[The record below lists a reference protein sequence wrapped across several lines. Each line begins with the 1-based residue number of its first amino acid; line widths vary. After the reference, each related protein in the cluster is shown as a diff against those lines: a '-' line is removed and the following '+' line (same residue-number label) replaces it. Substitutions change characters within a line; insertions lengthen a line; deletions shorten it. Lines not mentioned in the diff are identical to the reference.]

1 MTTRATGRCLCGAVT
16 YETEI
21 PEKPIYAGLCHCRD
35 CQRYTGTA
43 FASSVM
49 VPKDGFKLEGE
60 VKYFASKTE
69 RGTVMERGFCPT
81 CGSSVLYRSDA
92 WPDQY
97 VLAAGT
103 LDDPSL
109 FKPRVNLFTRSAQE
123 HVWHID
129 ELRKFEANP

>member
-1 MTTRATGRCLCGAVT
+1 MTTKATGRCLCGAVT
-16 YETEI
+16 YEAEI

-43 FASSVM
+43 FASSIM
-49 VPKDGFKLEGE
+49 VPKAGFTLHGE
-60 VKYFASKTE
+60 LKYYGTETE
-69 RGTVMERGFCPT
+69 RGTVMERGFCPV

-97 VLAAGT
+97 VLTAGT

-109 FKPRVNLFTRSAQE
+109 FKPRVNIFTRSAHE
-123 HVWHID
+123 HVWHLD
-129 ELRKFEANP
+129 EMRKFEANP

>member
-16 YETEI
+16 YQAEI
-21 PEKPIYAGLCHCRD
+21 PEKPVYAGLCHCRD

-49 VPKDGFKLEGE
+49 VPKAGVTIEGE
-60 VKYFASKTE
+60 LRFYASKTE
-69 RGTVMERGFCPT
+69 RGTTMERGFCPI
-81 CGSSVLYRSDA
+81 CGSGVLYRSDA

-103 LDDPSL
+103 LDDPGL
-109 FKPRVNLFTRSAQE
+109 FKPRVNLFTRSAHA

-129 ELRKFEANP
+129 ELRKIEASP